1 MSSTHPGRIIVKPFP
16 VLIACQGCP
25 AVGQTAHD
33 VARLLDRRG
42 LAECA
47 WLGANVELPALRVKA
62 KSRFP
67 IFCLDG
73 CDKHCARSW
82 VMEEVVP
89 QRCFVL
95 SELERTQAEHAA
107 DRIAAEL

>member
-1 MSSTHPGRIIVKPFP
+1 MSSIGPARVIVKPFP
-16 VLIACQGCP
+16 VLIACQGC
-25 AVGQTAHD
+25 AVAGQAARD

-47 WLGANVELPALRVKA
+47 WLGANAELPALRVKA
-62 KSRFP
+62 NSRFP
-67 IFCLDG
+67 IFCLEG
-73 CDKHCARSW
+73 CEKGCARAW
-82 VMEEVVP
+82 VMEKIGP

-95 SELERTQAEHAA
+95 SELERTQIEHAA

>member
-1 MSSTHPGRIIVKPFP
+1 MSSINRGRILVKPFP
-16 VLIACQGCP
+16 VLIACQGCS
-25 AVGQTAHD
+25 AAGQTAHD

-47 WLGANVELPALRVKA
+47 WLGANAELPALRVKA
-62 KSRFP
+62 NSRFP

-73 CDKHCARSW
+73 CEKGCARAW

-95 SELERTQAEHAA
+95 LELERTQIEQAA